1 MSLEDE
7 ERAQVTPNGSGRPLE
22 GVRVLDFGQYVAGPM
37 AATLLADAG
46 AEVTRIE
53 PPGGPRFTDPGNA
66 YLLRGRVATH
76 VLDLKS
82 PSGQRQALALVAGAD
97 VLIENFRPGVMVR
110 LGLGAEA
117 CRDLNPGLVYC
128 SLPGFSELDER
139 AGVAGWEGVILAAG
153 GAFTRQPGSPV
164 FTGTTGQTPDFPS
177 LPLASSFAAGMAALS
192 ACAALIARER
202 DGGLGQRIEIPLADA
217 LLEGSGILT
226 TRVEKQAPMRG
237 GVFAPGLYRSR
248 DDQVMCFTSG
258 AFRHLEGLARVSGN
272 AAWLADGTLDW
283 HALRTDPEAPARWRA
298 ALVGLFAT
306 RDADEWEALLRPAGI
321 PVARL
326 RTTREWLREP
336 AAEAAGCVVAQYDGT
351 GRPVRTLRAAVDFEA
366 ADVKAGAPVSA
377 QDGLAGPALA
387 GPALAGPALAGPAL
401 AGPAGASPLTG
412 IKVVDLCRVVAA
424 PTVTRL
430 LADLGAEV
438 IKVDIDPAEA
448 RAAYDEPLFHVYLN
462 RGKQGAILNLKVPGD
477 RARFDA
483 LTAEADML
491 VTNVSAGRLPG
502 LGLTPEVLREHNPA
516 LVFAYL
522 NLYGGTG
529 PWADYKGYAE
539 IANCAT
545 GVSALTAGWATAPSG
560 APPVNS
566 PPWPYTDSLAG
577 VLSAFGS
584 VAALYDRRRRG
595 RTYRVNTSLAQTAL
609 LEQMPF
615 AVDGADVDPARGRDT
630 SSPAYRIYDAADRP
644 VFVAIAA
651 DDLPEALRRLGAASA
666 DDIEAGIASRTADE
680 CVRALCFGRSA
691 ASPVEAPSATMAPDS
706 FWARRGLRLE
716 RPSEDFGTVVT
727 QAPVAR
733 FTRTVAVAGDT
744 PRIFGKGQPDGWTR

>member
-1 MSLEDE
+1 MT
-7 ERAQVTPNGSGRPLE
+7 AQDSGRPLD

-53 PPGGPRFTDPGNA
+53 PPGGPRFADPGNA
-66 YLLRGRVATH
+66 YLLRGRAATH
-76 VLDLKS
+76 ALDLKS
-82 PSGQRQALALVAGAD
+82 AAGQSQALALVARSD
-97 VLIENFRPGVMVR
+97 VLIENFRPGVMAR

-117 CRDLNPGLVYC
+117 CHVINRGLVYC
-128 SLPGFSELDER
+128 SLPGFSEHDER
-139 AGVAGWEGVILAAG
+139 AGVAGWEGVVLAAG
-153 GAFTRQPGSPV
+153 GACTRQAGSPI
-164 FTGTTGQTPDFPS
+164 FTGTTGETPDFPS
-177 LPLASSFAAGMAALS
+177 LPLASCFAAGLAALS

-217 LLEGSGILT
+217 LLEASGILT

-248 DDQVMCFTSG
+248 DDQVLCFTSG
-258 AFRHLEGLARVSGN
+258 VFRHLEGLARISGN
-272 AAWLADGTLDW
+272 AAWMEDGTLDW
-283 HALRTDPEAPARWRA
+283 HALRTVPEAPARWRA
-298 ALVGLFAT
+298 RLVGLFAT

-336 AAEAAGCVVAQYDGT
+336 AAEAAGCVVEQDDGT
-351 GRPVRTLRAAVDFEA
+351 GRPVRTLGAAVDFGPPA
-366 ADVKAGAPVSA
+366 RVSSPP
-377 QDGLAGPALA
+377 GLAGP
-387 GPALAGPALAGPAL
+387 P
-401 AGPAGASPLTG
+401 GAPPLTG
-412 IKVVDLCRVVAA
+412 IKVLDLCRVVAA

-430 LADLGAEV
+430 LTDLGAEV

-448 RAAYDEPLFHVYLN
+448 RSAYDEPLFHVYLN
-462 RGKQGAILNLKVPGD
+462 RGKKGAILNLKAPGD
-477 RARFDA
+477 RDRFDA
-483 LTAEADML
+483 LVAGADML
-491 VTNVSAGRLPG
+491 VTNVSAGRLPA
-502 LGLTPEVLREHNPA
+502 LGLSPEALRELNPA

-522 NLYGGTG
+522 NLYGVTG
-529 PWADYKGYAE
+529 PWAGYKGYAE

-545 GVSALTAGWATAPSG
+545 GVSSLTAGWATAPSG

-584 VAALYDRRRRG
+584 VAALYDRGRRG

-615 AVDGADVDPARGRDT
+615 AVDGAEVDPFRGRDT
-630 SSPAYRIYDAADRP
+630 SSPTHRIYDAADRP
-644 VFVAIAA
+644 VFVAISAA
-651 DDLPEALRRLGAASA
+651 DLPEALRHLGAASA
-666 DDIEAGIASRTADE
+666 GDLAARIASRTAE
-680 CVRALCFGRSA
+680 ACVRALCFGRSA
-691 ASPVEAPSATMAPDS
+691 ASPVESPSATMAPDS

-733 FTRTVAVAGDT
+733 FARTPAVAGDT
-744 PRIFGKGQPDGWTR
+744 PRIFGKGQPEGWTRR

>member
-1 MSLEDE
+1 
-7 ERAQVTPNGSGRPLE
+7 
-22 GVRVLDFGQYVAGPM
+22 VRVLDVGQYVAGPM

-66 YLLRGRVATH
+66 YLLRGRAATH

-82 PSGQRQALALVAGAD
+82 AAGQSQALALVARSD
-97 VLIENFRPGVMVR
+97 VLIENFRPGVMAR

-117 CRDLNPGLVYC
+117 CHELNRGLVYC

-139 AGVAGWEGVILAAG
+139 AGVAGWEGVVLAAG
-153 GAFTRQPGSPV
+153 GAYTRQAGSPI
-164 FTGTTGQTPDFPS
+164 FTGTTGETPDFPS
-177 LPLASSFAAGMAALS
+177 LPLASCFAAGLAALS

-217 LLEGSGILT
+217 LLEASGILT

-248 DDQVMCFTSG
+248 DDQVLCFTSG
-258 AFRHLEGLARVSGN
+258 VFRHLEGLARISGN
-272 AAWLADGTLDW
+272 AAWIEDGTLDW

-298 ALVGLFAT
+298 RLVGLFAT

-336 AAEAAGCVVAQYDGT
+336 AAEAAGCVVEQDDGA
-351 GRPVRTLRAAVDFEA
+351 GRPVRTLRAAVDFEP
-366 ADVKAGAPVSA
+366 AGGPVPVSA
-377 QDGLAGPALA
+377 PPGLVGPS
-387 GPALAGPALAGPAL
+387 
-401 AGPAGASPLTG
+401 GASPLTG
-412 IKVVDLCRVVAA
+412 IKVLDLCRVVAA

-430 LADLGAEV
+430 LTDLGAEV

-448 RAAYDEPLFHVYLN
+448 RSAYDEPLFHVYLN
-462 RGKQGAILNLKVPGD
+462 RGKKGAVLNLKAPAD
-477 RARFDA
+477 RTRFDA
-483 LTAEADML
+483 LVAGADML
-491 VTNVSAGRLPG
+491 VTNVSAGRLPA
-502 LGLTPEVLREHNPA
+502 LGLSPEALRELNPA

-522 NLYGGTG
+522 NLYGVTG
-529 PWADYKGYAE
+529 PWAGYKGYAE

-545 GVSALTAGWATAPSG
+545 GVSSLTAGWATAPSG

-584 VAALYDRRRRG
+584 VAALYDRGRRG

-615 AVDGADVDPARGRDT
+615 AVDGADVDPFRGRDT
-630 SSPAYRIYDAADRP
+630 SSPAYRIYHAADRP

-651 DDLPEALRRLGAASA
+651 GDLPEALRHLGAASA
-666 DDIEAGIASRTADE
+666 DDLAARIASLTAE
-680 CVRALCFGRSA
+680 ACVRALCFGRSA
-691 ASPVEAPSATMAPDS
+691 ASPVENPSATMAPDS

-716 RPSEDFGTVVT
+716 RPSEDFGTVIT

-733 FTRTVAVAGDT
+733 FARTPAVAGDT
-744 PRIFGKGQPDGWTR
+744 PRIFGKGQPESWTRL

>member
-1 MSLEDE
+1 MTL
-7 ERAQVTPNGSGRPLE
+7 NGSGRPLD

-53 PPGGPRFTDPGNA
+53 PPGGPWFADPGNA
-66 YLLRGRVATH
+66 YLLRGRAATH

-82 PSGQRQALALVAGAD
+82 AAGRRQALALAAGSD
-97 VLIENFRPGVMVR
+97 VLIENFRPGVMAR
-110 LGLGAEA
+110 LGLGAAA
-117 CRDLNPGLVYC
+117 CHDLNPGLVYC

-139 AGVAGWEGVILAAG
+139 AGLAGWEGVVLAAG
-153 GAFTRQPGSPV
+153 GACTRQAGSPV
-164 FTGTTGQTPDFPS
+164 FTGTTGETPDFPS
-177 LPLASSFAAGMAALS
+177 LPLASCFAAGLAALS
-192 ACAALIARER
+192 ACAALIARDR

-248 DDQVMCFTSG
+248 DDQVLCFTSG

-283 HALRTDPEAPARWRA
+283 HALRTDADAPARWRA
-298 ALVGLFAT
+298 TLVSLFAT
-306 RDADEWEALLRPAGI
+306 RDAGEWEALLRPAGI

-336 AAEAAGCVVAQYDGT
+336 AAEAAGCVAEQDDGT
-351 GRPVRTLRAAVDFEA
+351 GRPVRTLAAAVDFEA
-366 ADVKAGAPVSA
+366 ADLEAVDFEMADLETAAPVSS
-377 QDGLAGPALA
+377 P
-387 GPALAGPALAGPAL
+387 P
-401 AGPAGASPLTG
+401 GAADAPGAPPLTG

-462 RGKQGAILNLKVPGD
+462 RGKKGAVLNLKAPAD

-483 LTAEADML
+483 LVAGADML
-491 VTNVSAGRLPG
+491 VTNISAGRLPG
-502 LGLTPEVLREHNPA
+502 LGLTPETLRERNPA
-516 LVFAYL
+516 LVFTYL
-522 NLYGGTG
+522 NLYGVTG
-529 PWADYKGYAE
+529 PWAEYKGYAE

-584 VAALYDRRRRG
+584 VAALYDRGRRG

-615 AVDGADVDPARGRDT
+615 AVDGADVDPGRGRDT
-630 SSPAYRIYDAADRP
+630 SSPAYRVYDAAGRP

-651 DDLPEALRRLGAASA
+651 GDLPEALRRLGAACA
-666 DDIEAGIASRTADE
+666 DDLAARIASLTAE
-680 CVRALCFGRSA
+680 ACVRALCFGRSA
-691 ASPVEAPSATMAPDS
+691 ASPVEAPAATMAPDG

-733 FTRTVAVAGDT
+733 FTRTPAVAGDT
-744 PRIFGKGQPDGWTR
+744 PRIFGKGQPDGWAR

>member
-1 MSLEDE
+1 MT
-7 ERAQVTPNGSGRPLE
+7 AQDSGRPLD

-66 YLLRGRVATH
+66 YLLRGRAATH

-82 PSGQRQALALVAGAD
+82 AAGQSQALALAARSD
-97 VLIENFRPGVMVR
+97 VLIENFRPGVMAR

-117 CRDLNPGLVYC
+117 CHDLNRGLVYC

-139 AGVAGWEGVILAAG
+139 AGVAGWEGVVLAAG
-153 GAFTRQPGSPV
+153 GAYTRQAGSPI
-164 FTGTTGQTPDFPS
+164 FTGTTGESPDFPS
-177 LPLASSFAAGMAALS
+177 LPLASCFAAGLAALS

-217 LLEGSGILT
+217 LLEASGILT

-248 DDQVMCFTSG
+248 DDQVLCFTSG
-258 AFRHLEGLARVSGN
+258 VFRHLEGLARISGN
-272 AAWLADGTLDW
+272 AAWIEDGTLDW

-298 ALVGLFAT
+298 RLVGLFAT

-336 AAEAAGCVVAQYDGT
+336 AAEAAGCVVEQDDGT
-351 GRPVRTLRAAVDFEA
+351 GRPVRTLGAAVDFEPA
-366 ADVKAGAPVSA
+366 GPVPVSPPPGSAGPSGAP
-377 QDGLAGPALA
+377 
-387 GPALAGPALAGPAL
+387 
-401 AGPAGASPLTG
+401 PLTG
-412 IKVVDLCRVVAA
+412 IKVLDLCRVVAA

-430 LADLGAEV
+430 LTDLGAEV

-448 RAAYDEPLFHVYLN
+448 RSAYDEPLFHVYLN
-462 RGKQGAILNLKVPGD
+462 RGKKGAILNLKVPGD
-477 RARFDA
+477 RDRFDA
-483 LTAEADML
+483 LVAGADML
-491 VTNVSAGRLPG
+491 VTNVSAGRLPA
-502 LGLTPEVLREHNPA
+502 LGLSPEALRELNPA

-522 NLYGGTG
+522 NLYGVTG
-529 PWADYKGYAE
+529 PWAGYKGYAE

-545 GVSALTAGWATAPSG
+545 GVSSLTAGWATAPSG

-584 VAALYDRRRRG
+584 VAALYDRGRRG

-615 AVDGADVDPARGRDT
+615 AVDGADVDPFRGRDT
-630 SSPAYRIYDAADRP
+630 SSPTHRIYDAADRP
-644 VFVAIAA
+644 VFVAISAG
-651 DDLPEALRRLGAASA
+651 DLPEALRHLGAASA
-666 DDIEAGIASRTADE
+666 GDLAARIASRTAE
-680 CVRALCFGRSA
+680 ACVRALCFGRSA
-691 ASPVEAPSATMAPDS
+691 ASLVETPSATMAPDS

-733 FTRTVAVAGDT
+733 FARTPAVAGDT
-744 PRIFGKGQPDGWTR
+744 PRIFGKGQPEDWMRR

>member
-1 MSLEDE
+1 MT
-7 ERAQVTPNGSGRPLE
+7 AQDSGRPLD
-22 GVRVLDFGQYVAGPM
+22 GMRVLDFGQYVAGPM

-46 AEVTRIE
+46 ADVTRIE

-66 YLLRGRVATH
+66 YLLRGRAATH

-82 PSGQRQALALVAGAD
+82 AAGQSQALALAARSD
-97 VLIENFRPGVMVR
+97 VLIENFRPGVMAR

-117 CRDLNPGLVYC
+117 CHDLNRGLVYC

-139 AGVAGWEGVILAAG
+139 AGVAGWEGVVLAAG
-153 GAFTRQPGSPV
+153 GAYTRQAGSPI
-164 FTGTTGQTPDFPS
+164 FTGTTGETPDFPS
-177 LPLASSFAAGMAALS
+177 LPLASCFAAGLAALS

-217 LLEGSGILT
+217 LLEASGILT

-248 DDQVMCFTSG
+248 DDQVLCFTSG
-258 AFRHLEGLARVSGN
+258 VFRHLEGLARISGN
-272 AAWLADGTLDW
+272 AAWIEDGTLDW

-298 ALVGLFAT
+298 RLVGLFAT

-336 AAEAAGCVVAQYDGT
+336 AAEAAGCVVEQDDGT
-351 GRPVRTLRAAVDFEA
+351 GRPVRTLGAAVDFEPA
-366 ADVKAGAPVSA
+366 GPVPVSPPPGSAGPSGAP
-377 QDGLAGPALA
+377 
-387 GPALAGPALAGPAL
+387 
-401 AGPAGASPLTG
+401 PLTG
-412 IKVVDLCRVVAA
+412 IKVLDLCRVVAA

-430 LADLGAEV
+430 LTDLGAEV

-448 RAAYDEPLFHVYLN
+448 RSAYDEPLFHVYLN
-462 RGKQGAILNLKVPGD
+462 RGKKGAILNLKAPAD
-477 RARFDA
+477 RDRFDA
-483 LTAEADML
+483 LVTGADML
-491 VTNVSAGRLPG
+491 VTNVSAGRLPA
-502 LGLTPEVLREHNPA
+502 LGLSPEALRELNPA

-522 NLYGGTG
+522 NLYGVTG
-529 PWADYKGYAE
+529 PWAGYKGYAE

-545 GVSALTAGWATAPSG
+545 GVSSLTAGWATAPSG

-584 VAALYDRRRRG
+584 VAALYDRGRRG

-615 AVDGADVDPARGRDT
+615 AVDGADVDPFRGRDT
-630 SSPAYRIYDAADRP
+630 SSPTYGIYDAADRP

-651 DDLPEALRRLGAASA
+651 GDLPEALRHLGAASA
-666 DDIEAGIASRTADE
+666 DDLAARIASLTAE
-680 CVRALCFGRSA
+680 ACVRALCFGRSA
-691 ASPVEAPSATMAPDS
+691 ASPVENPSATMAPDS

-733 FTRTVAVAGDT
+733 FARTPAVAGDT
-744 PRIFGKGQPDGWTR
+744 PRIFGKGQPEDWTRR

>member
-1 MSLEDE
+1 MT
-7 ERAQVTPNGSGRPLE
+7 AQRSGRPLE
-22 GVRVLDFGQYVAGPM
+22 GVRVLDFGQYIAGPM

-53 PPGGPRFTDPGNA
+53 PPGGPWFTDPGNA
-66 YLLRGRVATH
+66 YLLRGRAATH

-82 PSGQRQALALVAGAD
+82 TAGQSQALALVAGSD
-97 VLIENFRPGVMVR
+97 VLIENFRPGVMAR
-110 LGLGAEA
+110 LGLGAQS
-117 CRDLNPGLVYC
+117 CHDLNRGLVYC

-139 AGVAGWEGVILAAG
+139 AGVAGWEGVVLAAG
-153 GAFTRQPGSPV
+153 GAYTRQAGSPI
-164 FTGTTGQTPDFPS
+164 FTGTTGETPDFPS
-177 LPLASSFAAGMAALS
+177 LPLASCFAAGMAALS

-202 DGGLGQRIEIPLADA
+202 DGGLGQRVEIPLADA
-217 LLEGSGILT
+217 LLEASGILT

-248 DDQVMCFTSG
+248 DDQVLCFTSG
-258 AFRHLEGLARVSGN
+258 VHRHLLGLARVSGN
-272 AAWLADGTLDW
+272 EAWIEDGSLDW
-283 HALRTDPEAPARWRA
+283 AALRTDPEATAGWRA
-298 ALVGLFAT
+298 KLISLFAT

-336 AAEAAGCVVAQYDGT
+336 AAEAAGCVVEQDDGT
-351 GRPVRTLRAAVDFEA
+351 GRTVRTLGAAVDFGPA
-366 ADVKAGAPVSA
+366 TPVSA
-377 QDGLAGPALA
+377 PPGLAAPS
-387 GPALAGPALAGPAL
+387 
-401 AGPAGASPLTG
+401 GAPPLTG

-430 LADLGAEV
+430 LTDLGAEV

-448 RAAYDEPLFHVYLN
+448 RSAYDEPLFHVYLN
-462 RGKQGAILNLKVPGD
+462 RGKQGAILNLKTPAD
-477 RARFDA
+477 RDRFDA
-483 LTAEADML
+483 LAAEADML

-502 LGLTPEVLREHNPA
+502 LGLLPDALRERNPA
-516 LVFAYL
+516 LLFVYL
-522 NLYGGTG
+522 NLYGVTG

-545 GVSALTAGWATAPSG
+545 GVASLTAGWATAPSG

-577 VLSAFGS
+577 VLSAFGA
-584 VAALYDRRRRG
+584 VAALYDRGRRG

-615 AVDGADVDPARGRDT
+615 AVDGADVDPSRGRDT

-651 DDLPEALRRLGAASA
+651 DDLPEALRHLGAASA
-666 DDIEAGIASRTADE
+666 DDLEARISSRTAE
-680 CVRALCFGRSA
+680 ACVHALCFGRSA
-691 ASPVEAPSATMAPDS
+691 ASPVEVPSATMAPDG
-706 FWARRGLRLE
+706 FWARRGLRIE
-716 RPSEDFGTVVT
+716 RPSADFGTVVT

-733 FTRTVAVAGDT
+733 FARTPAVAGDT

>member
-1 MSLEDE
+1 M
-7 ERAQVTPNGSGRPLE
+7 RPQGPLD

-66 YLLRGRVATH
+66 YLLRGRAATH

-82 PSGQRQALALVAGAD
+82 TAGQRQALALAAASD
-97 VLIENFRPGVMVR
+97 VLIENFRPGVMDR
-110 LGLGAEA
+110 LGLGARA
-117 CRDLNPGLVYC
+117 CQDLNPGLVYC

-139 AGVAGWEGVILAAG
+139 AGMAGWEGVVLAAG
-153 GAFTRQPGSPV
+153 GAYTRQAGSPV
-164 FTGTTGQTPDFPS
+164 FTGTTGQAPDFPS
-177 LPLASSFAAGMAALS
+177 LPLASTFAAGLAALS

-202 DGGLGQRIEIPLADA
+202 DGGLGQRVEIPLADA

-226 TRVEKQAPMRG
+226 TRVEKQAPMHG

-248 DDQVMCFTSG
+248 DDQVLCFTSG
-258 AFRHLEGLARVSGN
+258 AFRHLEGLARTSGN
-272 AAWLADGTLDW
+272 AAWLEDGTLDW

-298 ALVGLFAT
+298 KLVGLFAT
-306 RDADEWEALLRPAGI
+306 RDADAWEALLRPAGI

-336 AAEAAGCVVAQYDGT
+336 AAEAAGCVVEQDDGT
-351 GRPVRTLRAAVDFEA
+351 GRTVRTLRAAADFEA
-366 ADVKAGAPVSA
+366 VDIAAGDFAAVDIAAVDFAAGAPVSVP
-377 QDGLAGPALA
+377 PAVTSH
-387 GPALAGPALAGPAL
+387 P
-401 AGPAGASPLTG
+401 GAPPLTG
-412 IKVVDLCRVVAA
+412 IKVLDLCRVVAA

-430 LADLGAEV
+430 LTDLGAEV

-462 RGKQGAILNLKVPGD
+462 RGKKGAVLNLKAPAD

-483 LTAEADML
+483 LAAEADML
-491 VTNVSAGRLPG
+491 VTNVSAGRLPE
-502 LGLTPEVLREHNPA
+502 LGLTPEALREGNPA
-516 LVFAYL
+516 LVFTYL
-522 NLYGGTG
+522 NLYGVTG

-539 IANCAT
+539 IANCAA

-577 VLSAFGS
+577 VLSAFGA
-584 VAALYDRRRRG
+584 VAALYDRGRRR

-615 AVDGADVDPARGRDT
+615 AVDGADVDPFRGRDT
-630 SSPAYRIYDAADRP
+630 SSPAYRIYDAADQP

-651 DDLPEALRRLGAASA
+651 EDLPEALRRLDAASA
-666 DDIEAGIASRTADE
+666 DDLANQIASQTAGA
-680 CVRALCFGRSA
+680 CVRALRFGRSA
-691 ASPVEAPSATMAPDS
+691 ASPVETPAATMDPDS
-706 FWARRGLRLE
+706 SFARRGLRLE

-733 FTRTVAVAGDT
+733 FCRTPAVAGDT
-744 PRIFGKGQPDGWTR
+744 PRIFGKGQPDGWAR